1 MCANPDCPTPDSDGG
16 QWQFI
21 PAEFREANAPLRS
34 ACVCKKPAC
43 KRWAGLAPPPAQ
55 PGRKRKATASA
66 GSVPVPE
73 EVVNGAATSYYSY
86 VSPLRNQDFGA
97 CRSFLGPDPAQKQP
111 WALS

>member
-1 MCANPDCPTPDSDGG
+1 MQRGGRCGPCANPDCPTPDSDGG

-73 EVVNGAATSYYSY
+73 EVRRTDEA
-86 VSPLRNQDFGA
+86 
-97 CRSFLGPDPAQKQP
+97 
-111 WALS
+111 W